1 MNSKMTKLLQDIFI
15 NQMEK
20 HIKDHFKIFKELKE
34 FKIILMVIFLQV
46 NFNKIKNHL
55 ENLFLKMVMF
65 MKENLIKVIF
75 MVMDY

>member
-1 MNSKMTKLLQDIFI
+1 MTKLLQVIFI
-15 NQMEK
+15 NQMGK
-20 HIKDHFKIFKELKE
+20 HIKDNFKIFKELKE

-65 MKENLIKVIF
+65 MKENFNKVIF